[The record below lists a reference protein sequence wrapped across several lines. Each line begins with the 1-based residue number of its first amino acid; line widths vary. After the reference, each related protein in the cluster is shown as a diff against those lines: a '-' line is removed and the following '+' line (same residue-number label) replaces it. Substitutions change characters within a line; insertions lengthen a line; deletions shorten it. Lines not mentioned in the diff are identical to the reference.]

1 MKRIARSRVGI
12 YSKKQ
17 PSPTSKAHL
26 ILETVRNWPLR
37 WETTVLHDPRQFSTM
52 MAAIGHD
59 SLKSEARLTRPT
71 VDIHMSE
78 NVIMLLFG
86 NSSVVWPL

>member
-1 MKRIARSRVGI
+1 
-12 YSKKQ
+12 
-17 PSPTSKAHL
+17 
-26 ILETVRNWPLR
+26 
-37 WETTVLHDPRQFSTM
+37 M